1 MEYLETT
8 EDIERYNSGGELG
21 PSIPE
26 AVDDD
31 CGEMDCAAALEL
43 LLNQVIVGEES
54 FKTPTK
60 GKGNVSISIQIE
72 EAGEVEMDVAL
83 PPPSIGMV
91 FESMIEVDK
100 YFREY
105 GQQNGFGVVRASGA
119 NNGKGAKRNCRWTCE
134 SYGRPGRKRKKS
146 EVGLVTDAQI
156 SEDEEL
162 CPKRKS
168 KKCECPVFVYAHVNG
183 VGQWEITK
191 AKMEHDGHSPTP
203 SKAKSISK
211 FRKKFLV
218 ENPHIVKQLFQ
229 ERRAGVPVSTIYRS
243 MARHR
248 NWLEGMQFEQKDLH
262 DEVSKERKRVFEEGD
277 AKAMFSYFK
286 RMVDDNLN
294 FFHTYRV
301 DEEGRLKDVLW
312 VDARSRVAYEE
323 FGDVVVFDSTYLTN
337 EYKLPFCNFVGVN
350 HHGQTILFG
359 CALVTRENAET
370 FEWVFSNW
378 LRCMGDKEPIGILTD
393 QDPAMRKALKV
404 VMKGTTHRWCIW
416 HIINKFGKKLGKHVK
431 YQELKEALKHA
442 IYDSLD
448 CEEYEERLY
457 EERAMWVPA
466 FVKHLFWA
474 GMRTTQRVESIHS
487 FFDGYLSRHTLLH
500 EFVERYVEALEV
512 RATAEKKADDNN
524 ARYVRKA
531 YSDFPAQLIFQK
543 IYTDAKFKEV
553 QRECSRSLYVSPIEK
568 GLVSESIIE
577 HVVEDRVW
585 YKPKNCTKE
594 KPSKRKRRY
603 KITFDCVSKEASCD
617 CKHFEC
623 HDIICRHI
631 IKVYELNDHYEIPDK
646 FILRRWRKDVIR
658 KHTRV
663 KVAYH
668 DPNKTDEVCRYD
680 KMMVKFGSLSTKACV
695 YKTTTDLVIQSLQLL
710 EIQVDEK
717 LSMIN
722 GSNAQGEG
730 RGEKGTP
737 VTPSTQRQG
746 SCSEVPKDPPMPKRP
761 AHRTTA
767 VRFPS
772 CVEKSTKG
780 GKTNNKRNT
789 KKSSQVENDSQCT
802 PSYATPSYSQMGSP
816 HGFVFP
822 YSPHSIG
829 GIQMVDADG
838 SIGYFTGVSGANT
851 PHTPSAN
858 MSGTDRQS
866 VYHHHYRPVIPC
878 TEAVATPSTPN
889 SATPPAS
896 ENYRPIAPKPVFLP
910 FGPYHHQQYV
920 QAYHH
925 QYLHPNQHPH
935 ELRIRPNGTNQHA
948 NGTTNTK

>member
-1 MEYLETT
+1 MEYLLETT

-31 CGEMDCAAALEL
+31 CGEVDCAAALEL

-72 EAGEVEMDVAL
+72 EAG
-83 PPPSIGMV
+83 
-91 FESMIEVDK
+91 
-100 YFREY
+100 
-105 GQQNGFGVVRASGA
+105 
-119 NNGKGAKRNCRWTCE
+119 
-134 SYGRPGRKRKKS
+134 
-146 EVGLVTDAQI
+146 
-156 SEDEEL
+156 
-162 CPKRKS
+162 
-168 KKCECPVFVYAHVNG
+168 
-183 VGQWEITK
+183 
-191 AKMEHDGHSPTP
+191 
-203 SKAKSISK
+203 
-211 FRKKFLV
+211 
-218 ENPHIVKQLFQ
+218 
-229 ERRAGVPVSTIYRS
+229 
-243 MARHR
+243 
-248 NWLEGMQFEQKDLH
+248 
-262 DEVSKERKRVFEEGD
+262 
-277 AKAMFSYFK
+277 
-286 RMVDDNLN
+286 
-294 FFHTYRV
+294 
-301 DEEGRLKDVLW
+301 
-312 VDARSRVAYEE
+312 
-323 FGDVVVFDSTYLTN
+323 
-337 EYKLPFCNFVGVN
+337 
-350 HHGQTILFG
+350 
-359 CALVTRENAET
+359 
-370 FEWVFSNW
+370 
-378 LRCMGDKEPIGILTD
+378 
-393 QDPAMRKALKV
+393 
-404 VMKGTTHRWCIW
+404 
-416 HIINKFGKKLGKHVK
+416 
-431 YQELKEALKHA
+431 
-442 IYDSLD
+442 
-448 CEEYEERLY
+448 LY

-512 RATAEKKADDNN
+512 RATAEKKVDDNN

-531 YSDFPAQLIFQK
+531 YSDFPAELIFQK

-603 KITFDCVSKEASCD
+603 KITFDCVSKEASCN

-631 IKVYELNDHYEIPDK
+631 IKVYKLNDHYEIPDK

-802 PSYATPSYSQMGSP
+802 PSYATPSYSQMGPP

-838 SIGYFTGVSGANT
+838 SIGYFSGVSGANT

-858 MSGTDRQS
+858 MSGTDGQS

-896 ENYRPIAPKPVFLP
+896 GNYRPIAPKPVFLP

-948 NGTTNTK
+948 NGTANTQVTMSAK

>member
-26 AVDDD
+26 AVDDE
-31 CGEMDCAAALEL
+31 CGEVDCATALEL

-100 YFREY
+100 YFREH
-105 GQQNGFGVVRASGA
+105 GQQNGFGVVRASAA
-119 NNGKGAKRNCRWTCE
+119 NNGKGAKRNC
-134 SYGRPGRKRKKS
+134 
-146 EVGLVTDAQI
+146 
-156 SEDEEL
+156 
-162 CPKRKS
+162 
-168 KKCECPVFVYAHVNG
+168 
-183 VGQWEITK
+183 
-191 AKMEHDGHSPTP
+191 
-203 SKAKSISK
+203 
-211 FRKKFLV
+211 
-218 ENPHIVKQLFQ
+218 
-229 ERRAGVPVSTIYRS
+229 
-243 MARHR
+243 
-248 NWLEGMQFEQKDLH
+248 
-262 DEVSKERKRVFEEGD
+262 
-277 AKAMFSYFK
+277 
-286 RMVDDNLN
+286 
-294 FFHTYRV
+294 
-301 DEEGRLKDVLW
+301 
-312 VDARSRVAYEE
+312 
-323 FGDVVVFDSTYLTN
+323 
-337 EYKLPFCNFVGVN
+337 
-350 HHGQTILFG
+350 
-359 CALVTRENAET
+359 
-370 FEWVFSNW
+370 
-378 LRCMGDKEPIGILTD
+378 
-393 QDPAMRKALKV
+393 
-404 VMKGTTHRWCIW
+404 
-416 HIINKFGKKLGKHVK
+416 
-431 YQELKEALKHA
+431 
-442 IYDSLD
+442 
-448 CEEYEERLY
+448 LY

-466 FVKHLFWA
+466 FLKHLFWA

-531 YSDFPAQLIFQK
+531 YSDFPAELIFQK

-553 QRECSRSLYVSPIEK
+553 QRECS
-568 GLVSESIIE
+568 
-577 HVVEDRVW
+577 RVW

-623 HDIICRHI
+623 HGIICHHI

-668 DPNKTDEVCRYD
+668 DPNKTYEVCRYD

-695 YKTTTDLVIQSLQLL
+695 YKTTTDLVMQSLQLL

-717 LSMIN
+717 ISMIN

-772 CVEKSTKG
+772 FVEKSTKG

-802 PSYATPSYSQMGSP
+802 PSYATPSYSQVIFRLMGPP

-851 PHTPSAN
+851 PHTPSVN
-858 MSGTDRQS
+858 MSGTDGQS
-866 VYHHHYRPVIPC
+866 VYHHHYIPVVPC

-896 ENYRPIAPKPVFLP
+896 GNYRPIAPKPVFLP

-920 QAYHH
+920 QAYYH

-948 NGTTNTK
+948 NGTTNAQVMMSAT

>member
-1 MEYLETT
+1 MEYLERT
-8 EDIERYNSGGELG
+8 EDIERYNNGGELG

-31 CGEMDCAAALEL
+31 CGEVDCAAALEL

-60 GKGNVSISIQIE
+60 GKGNVSIIIQIE

-134 SYGRPGRKRKKS
+134 NYGRPGRKRKKS

-248 NWLEGMQFEQKDLH
+248 NGLEGMQFEQKDLH

-286 RMVDDNLN
+286 RMVDDNSN

-378 LRCMGDKEPIGILTD
+378 LRCMGDTEPIGILTD
-393 QDPAMRKALKV
+393 QDPAMRKAL
-404 VMKGTTHRWCIW
+404 
-416 HIINKFGKKLGKHVK
+416 
-431 YQELKEALKHA
+431 
-442 IYDSLD
+442 SLD
-448 CEEYEERLY
+448 CEEYEERWRDVIKKFEVEDDEWLAGLY
-457 EERAMWVPA
+457 EEQAMWVPA
-466 FVKHLFWA
+466 
-474 GMRTTQRVESIHS
+474 

-531 YSDFPAQLIFQK
+531 YSDFPVELIFQN

-553 QRECSRSLYVSPIEK
+553 QRECSRSLYVSRIEK

-603 KITFDCVSKEASCD
+603 KTTFDCVSKEASCD

-623 HDIICRHI
+623 HGIICRHI

-730 RGEKGTP
+730 
-737 VTPSTQRQG
+737 
-746 SCSEVPKDPPMPKRP
+746 
-761 AHRTTA
+761 
-767 VRFPS
+767 
-772 CVEKSTKG
+772 
-780 GKTNNKRNT
+780 
-789 KKSSQVENDSQCT
+789 
-802 PSYATPSYSQMGSP
+802 
-816 HGFVFP
+816 
-822 YSPHSIG
+822 
-829 GIQMVDADG
+829 
-838 SIGYFTGVSGANT
+838 
-851 PHTPSAN
+851 
-858 MSGTDRQS
+858 
-866 VYHHHYRPVIPC
+866 
-878 TEAVATPSTPN
+878 
-889 SATPPAS
+889 
-896 ENYRPIAPKPVFLP
+896 
-910 FGPYHHQQYV
+910 
-920 QAYHH
+920 
-925 QYLHPNQHPH
+925 
-935 ELRIRPNGTNQHA
+935 
-948 NGTTNTK
+948 